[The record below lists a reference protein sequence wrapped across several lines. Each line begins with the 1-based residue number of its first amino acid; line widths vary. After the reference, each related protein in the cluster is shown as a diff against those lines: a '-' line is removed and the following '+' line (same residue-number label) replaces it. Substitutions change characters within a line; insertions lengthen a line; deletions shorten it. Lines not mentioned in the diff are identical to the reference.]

1 MALTVE
7 EEARLQPYAAQA
19 VTICIQAATLHEA
32 TTVQAAA
39 SLRPHGE
46 EAEVMRHVN
55 GCYYYNCYCYC
66 YYYCYCCN
74 C

>member
-1 MALTVE
+1 M
-7 EEARLQPYAAQA
+7 EA
-19 VTICIQAATLHEA
+19 
-32 TTVQAAA
+32 AAA

-55 GCYYYNCYCYC
+55 GCYYYNCYYCYC
-66 YYYCYCCN
+66 YYYYCYCCN